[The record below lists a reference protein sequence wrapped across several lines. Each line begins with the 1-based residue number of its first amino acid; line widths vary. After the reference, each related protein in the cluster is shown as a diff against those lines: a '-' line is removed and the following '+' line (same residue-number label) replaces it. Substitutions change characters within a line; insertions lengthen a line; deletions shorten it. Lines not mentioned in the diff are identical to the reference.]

1 MRRESK
7 SEQSYIDWLK
17 SIGCVLYLPM
27 TQDSDLQDRISGAS
41 LQYTGSGTQ
50 AYWDANEGMYVFVGP
65 AYHVTSYTLANGWSS
80 ATFPDNEVSVLTT
93 FKKKSANG
101 NGQFMCVGNN
111 YTPNGNACMQAGT
124 TNMASWNNT
133 LYNCAY
139 TFSSSGRWLY
149 DNGAL
154 YAAYGPYAPFQPQGW
169 GGYNWYVGSYNSNN
183 NGREVYI
190 KENMIFNKV
199 LDLQTIRKIQ
209 GYD

>member
-1 MRRESK
+1 MKREHTTT
-7 SEQSYIDWLK
+7 QSYIDWLK
-17 SIGCVLYLPM
+17 SIGCVLYLPL
-27 TQDSDLQDRISGAS
+27 TQDGDLQDRISGAS
-41 LQYTGSGTQ
+41 LQYTNSGTR
-50 AYWDANEGMYVFVGP
+50 AYWDNNEGMYVFVGP
-65 AYHVTSYTLANGWSS
+65 SYHTQSYTLANSWSA

-101 NGQFMCVGNN
+101 NGTFMCVGN
-111 YTPNGNACMQAGT
+111 YTAIGNATMQAGT
-124 TNMASWNNT
+124 SNIASWNNS

-139 TFSSSGRWLY
+139 TLSSAGRWLY

-154 YAAYGPYAPFQPQGW
+154 FATYGAYAPYLPQGW

-190 KENMIFNKV
+190 KETLMFNKV

-209 GYD
+209 GYE

>member
-1 MRRESK
+1 MRREHT
-7 SEQSYIDWLK
+7 SESQSYIDWLK
-17 SIGCVLYLPM
+17 SIGCVLYLPL
-27 TQDSDLQDRISGAS
+27 TQDGDLQDRISGAS

-65 AYHVTSYTLANGWSS
+65 AYHVTSYTLNNGWSA

-101 NGQFMCVGNN
+101 NGQFMCVGN
-111 YTPNGNACMQAGT
+111 YTPMGNACMQAGS
-124 TNMASWNNT
+124 TNIANWNNT

-139 TFSSSGRWLY
+139 TLSSSGRWLY
-149 DNGAL
+149 DNGIL
-154 YAAYGPYAPFQPQGW
+154 FAAYGAYAPFLPQGW
-169 GGYNWYVGSYNSNN
+169 GGYNWYVGGYNSSN

-190 KENMIFNKV
+190 KENMVFNKV